1 MNAPTLCHDEYEVLS
16 ALVPLSGRRI
26 VELGCGDARLVRAV
40 LARHPDCRV
49 TALEVDAVQHAKN
62 LAAPPIP
69 GLRFVEGGA
78 EAVPAPDASFDLALM
93 LKSLHHVPIA
103 AMGQALAEAARV
115 LVPGG
120 LLYVSEPVYDGGL
133 NDIVRLYNDEGTV
146 RAAAQAA
153 LDEALVHGPWTEVV
167 RHRFA
172 QLVRFAD
179 FAEFQRRMMQSSF
192 ATYTLN
198 DALVERVRAAFTPHC
213 GADGAAFE
221 RPLLVRVLRREA
233 A

>member
-1 MNAPTLCHDEYEVLS
+1 MNAPTLCQDEHEVLS
-16 ALVPLSGRRI
+16 ALVPLAGRRI
-26 VELGCGDARLVRAV
+26 VELGCGDARLVRGV

-62 LAAPPIP
+62 LAAPPTP
-69 GLRFVEGGA
+69 GLVFVAGGA

-93 LKSLHHVPIA
+93 LKSLHHVPIP
-103 AMGQALAEAARV
+103 AMGRALAEAARV

-153 LDEALVHGPWTEVV
+153 LDEALARGPWTEVV

-172 QLVRFAD
+172 QPVRFAD

-192 ATYTLN
+192 ATYTLD
-198 DALVERVRAAFTPHC
+198 DALVERVRTAFMPHC
-213 GADGAAFE
+213 GPDGAAFE
-221 RPLLVRVLRREA
+221 RPLLVRLLRREVA
-233 A
+233 